1 MPDQYL
7 SDLNESFQVNVIG
20 NIQLFNAFLPSILK
34 GQVKKVITI
43 GSLNADTEITAKYDL
58 ATCVPYSISKA
69 ALNMAVA
76 KYSAEYREKGVL
88 FMSVAP
94 GSTETF
100 TSANSEFADL

>member
-20 NIQLFNAFLPSILK
+20 NIQLFNAFLPTILK

-100 TSANSEFADL
+100 TSANSEFAEL